1 MLFSITPSEMNM
13 PWNPSVAVVFAV
25 QVERTPLCAFCCSK
39 SVKRRVYRTFIV
51 PVAWFINTSGSN
63 QSVFKFEPEL
73 LKLKQSVKK
82 FLSFFNFSAESLRY
96 QASNCP
102 ICRSR
107 KWCSFI
113 DWKRNS
119 SSVSSWFLAWCG
131 NVWVLKLFLSQSS
144 SLVSTHKARICCF
157 CLGMNVRKFFCC
169 TRNYVFLW
177 TVCSL
182 LWIKLL
188 VIIRGNNF

>member
-1 MLFSITPSEMNM
+1 M

-51 PVAWFINTSGSN
+51 PVAWFINTSGSY

-119 SSVSSWFLAWCG
+119 SSVSSWFLAWCD
-131 NVWVLKLFLSQSS
+131 NVWFSS
-144 SLVSTHKARICCF
+144 SFWVNPHHLCPHTRPEFAVSAWEWM
-157 CLGMNVRKFFCC
+157 LENS
-169 TRNYVFLW
+169 NYVFLW